1 MTDIDLLSE
10 PAVHRSALVA
20 REFVHRLAPSQVLLT
35 EVRPAG
41 HDAYRAVAHW
51 PRARPAHEP
60 SAAHPVKP
68 DPLMVAETLR
78 QLGVFL
84 PLRYYGVDPASRL
97 VIEELSFTLD
107 SAAEPKD
114 HPTGTEITCAAQVRR
129 AGAAAA
135 RPLHSLVLS
144 VEFSA
149 GGSAPFARA
158 DGVARVLSLPAYRAV
173 RNRRRLVREETEAE
187 AGPDPASRIEPITPE
202 RVGVFDPHEVLIALD
217 EQGATRIAPADPH
230 HPFLHDHPSDHITG
244 VTLISA
250 VRQAVALRRDAPEL
264 RMISCALKATR
275 FTEPDPPAT
284 IEVDEAGGFE
294 IRQEGTVTASGQAG
308 FEDISEVSDTSDVS
322 DGSGIEA

>member
-41 HDAYRAVAHW
+41 HDEYRAVVHW

-60 SAAHPVKP
+60 SATRPVKP

-107 SAAEPKD
+107 SAAEPED
-114 HPTGTEITCAAQVRR
+114 HPTGTEITCTAQVRR
-129 AGAAAA
+129 AGAAVSG
-135 RPLHSLVLS
+135 PPHSLALS

-149 GGSAPFARA
+149 RSGSAPFARA
-158 DGVARVLSLPAYRAV
+158 DGIARVLSLAAYRAV
-173 RNRRRLVREETEAE
+173 RNRRKLVREETEGE
-187 AGPDPASRIEPITPE
+187 AGPDPASLIEPVAPE
-202 RVGVFDPHEVLIALD
+202 RVGMFGPHEVLVALD
-217 EQGATRIAPADPH
+217 EQGAVRIAPADPH

-250 VRQAVALRRDAPEL
+250 VRQAAALQRGAPEL

-284 IEVDEAGGFE
+284 IEVDESGRFE

-308 FEDISEVSDTSDVS
+308 FENAED
-322 DGSGIEA
+322 IEA

>member
-1 MTDIDLLSE
+1 MTDIDLLTE

-51 PRARPAHEP
+51 PRARSAHEQ
-60 SAAHPVKP
+60 AAHPVKP

-78 QLGVFL
+78 QLGIFL

-97 VIEELSFTLD
+97 LIEELSFALD
-107 SAAEPKD
+107 SAAEPPD

-129 AGAAAA
+129 TGAAAA
-135 RPLHSLVLS
+135 GPPHSLSLS
-144 VEFSA
+144 VDFSA
-149 GGSAPFARA
+149 QGKPFARA
-158 DGVARVLSLPAYRAV
+158 DGVARVLSLAAYRAV
-173 RNRRRLVREETEAE
+173 RNRRRRVREETEAP
-187 AGPDPASRIEPITPE
+187 AGPDPANRGEPVAPD
-202 RVGVFDPHEVLIALD
+202 RVGVFTSHEVLVALD

-230 HPFLHDHPSDHITG
+230 HPFFHDHPSDHITG

-250 VRQAVALRRDAPEL
+250 VRQAAALARGEPEL
-264 RMISCALKATR
+264 RMVSCALKATR

-284 IEVDEAGGFE
+284 IEVDGSGRFE
-294 IRQEGTVTASGQAG
+294 IRQEATVTASGEAG
-308 FEDISEVSDTSDVS
+308 FE
-322 DGSGIEA
+322 G